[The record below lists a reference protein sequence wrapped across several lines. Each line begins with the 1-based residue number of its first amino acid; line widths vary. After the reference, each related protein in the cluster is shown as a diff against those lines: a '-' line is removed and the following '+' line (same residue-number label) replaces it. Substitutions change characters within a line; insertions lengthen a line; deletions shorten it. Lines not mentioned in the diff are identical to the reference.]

1 VGAQLRLRDA
11 LLVANVRYPGIPAVV
26 DGSEAV
32 AYVETRISEGACTYP
47 ITPSTTMAALYQA
60 GVADGKATSG
70 PPDCGSSSWNPSTP
84 PRQPPK
90 ASRWPAAA

>member
-1 VGAQLRLRDA
+1 MTDI
-11 LLVANVRYPGIPAVV
+11 RYPGIPAMI

-60 GVADGKATSG
+60 AVADGKRLEALGAHVLRGVQEPTEIFAL
-70 PPDCGSSSWNPSTP
+70 
-84 PRQPPK
+84 RL
-90 ASRWPAAA
+90 